1 MYLLNPVFF
10 QRGSKGLSCTSLTLA
25 IFNLSGK
32 ISDLKDKLSIWAKFY
47 TVLDDVIPAKPAA
60 SLPCTHITYELNT
73 HTAFTLSPQKCL
85 KNLCIIV

>member
-32 ISDLKDKLSIWAKFY
+32 ISDLKDKLSI
-47 TVLDDVIPAKPAA
+47 
-60 SLPCTHITYELNT
+60 
-73 HTAFTLSPQKCL
+73 
-85 KNLCIIV
+85 